1 MEDYINKGDD
11 SKLSLEE
18 LKQTP
23 SYTNYILH
31 HNIKSVNKP
40 GKVIVV
46 FDAGAKFQWTSLNE
60 NLAKGPYVLNSLI

>member
-46 FDAGAKFQWTSLNE
+46 FDAGAKFQ
-60 NLAKGPYVLNSLI
+60 